1 MATAPAPRAAD
12 QAADLSPSERAAAGK
27 ATRERVPRSSHG
39 EWEPATDR
47 PDPVEVLERQAA
59 DRVPEL
65 VPLRYGPHARIA
77 VHLLPRRRGD
87 HGRGPGGNAQL
98 RPMGSGV
105 RRRAPL
111 ELRRLRLAGPR
122 HGRGRQRL
130 RRDPPRAVGMGR
142 QAARRQLRDRRPRP
156 RLRRRRAN
164 RDRAHL
170 GAGLSRAHARAGG
183 AQQSRRLVPPRGHRA
198 DSRGLRAD
206 GQQGGAQAFDRTVAK
221 AQRKTRMRAPRSSPA
236 ASTASFGW
244 PATHRCW
251 CRSRSCSRARS

>member
-1 MATAPAPRAAD
+1 MPRPARRRANGCRAPAMGSGSRRPTDLTRSTCSNARRRSCSRA
-12 QAADLSPSERAAAGK
+12 
-27 ATRERVPRSSHG
+27 
-39 EWEPATDR
+39 R
-47 PDPVEVLERQAA
+47 PLA
-59 DRVPEL
+59 
-65 VPLRYGPHARIA
+65 LRPHARLP
-77 VHLLPRRRGD
+77 VHVLPRCRGD

-111 ELRRLRLAGPR
+111 ELRRVRLAGPR

-206 GQQGGAQAFDRTVAK
+206 GQQGGAQASST
-221 AQRKTRMRAPRSSPA
+221 APWPRHNARPGCAPSRSSPA